1 MEGSGCF
8 DSAGGRFSGEGVV
21 ISPEIDAEALNQLSK
36 AVLDGAFAVHSELGP
51 GLLESA
57 YKACLA
63 YELSKRGV
71 HALAEVP
78 VPVVYDGKKLADVGY
93 RVDLLV
99 ENELI
104 VEVKSVEAVAPVHT
118 AQLLSYLRLSKRRL
132 GLLLNFNVVHLR
144 DGIYRRVNRL

>member
-1 MEGSGCF
+1 M
-8 DSAGGRFSGEGVV
+8 
-21 ISPEIDAEALNQLSK
+21 DAEALNQLSK
-36 AVLDGAFAVHSELGP
+36 AVLDSAFAAHGELGP
-51 GLLESA
+51 GLLEST
-57 YKACLA
+57 YKACLG

-71 HALAEVP
+71 SALAEVP
-78 VPVVYDGKKLADVGY
+78 VPVVYDGKRLADVGY

-118 AQLLSYLRLSKRRL
+118 AQLLSYPRLSKRRL

-144 DGIYRRVNRL
+144 DGIYRRVNKL

>member
-1 MEGSGCF
+1 MEGAGCSG
-8 DSAGGRFSGEGVV
+8 AGCSRYSRERVV
-21 ISPEIDAEALNQLSK
+21 NPAVMDAEALNQISK
-36 AVLDGAFAVHSELGP
+36 TVLDAAFAVHSELGP
-51 GLLESA
+51 GLLEST

-71 HALAEVP
+71 HALPEVP

-104 VEVKSVEAVAPVHT
+104 LEVKSVEAVPVHT
-118 AQLLSYLRLSKRRL
+118 AQLLSYLRLSKEAAWAFAEFL
-132 GLLLNFNVVHLR
+132 MWFIC
-144 DGIYRRVNRL
+144 GIEFIGG

>member
-1 MEGSGCF
+1 M
-8 DSAGGRFSGEGVV
+8 
-21 ISPEIDAEALNQLSK
+21 DAEVLNQRSK
-36 AVLDGAFAVHSELGP
+36 VVLDAAFAVHSELGP
-51 GLLESA
+51 GLLEST

-71 HALAEVP
+71 RALAEVP
-78 VPVVYDGKKLADVGY
+78 VPVVYDGRKLADVGY

-104 VEVKSVEAVAPVHT
+104 VEVSVEAVAPVHT
-118 AQLLSYLRLSKRRL
+118 AQLLSYLRLSKRQL

>member
-1 MEGSGCF
+1 LVNP
-8 DSAGGRFSGEGVV
+8 AA
-21 ISPEIDAEALNQLSK
+21 IDAESLNQLSG
-36 AVLDGAFAVHSELGP
+36 AVLEAAFAVHSELGP
-51 GLLESA
+51 GLMEST

-71 HALAEVP
+71 QGLAEVP
-78 VPVVYDGKKLADVGY
+78 VPVVYDGKRLADVGY

-104 VEVKSVEAVAPVHT
+104 VEVKSVEAIAPVHT

-132 GLLLNFNVVHLR
+132 GLLLTFNVVHLR
-144 DGIYRRVNRL
+144 DGIYRRVNKF

>member
-8 DSAGGRFSGEGVV
+8 DSAGCRFCGEGVV
-21 ISPEIDAEALNQLSK
+21 DPAAEALNQLSGT
-36 AVLDGAFAVHSELGP
+36 VLDAASAVHSELGP
-51 GLLESA
+51 GLLEST

-78 VPVVYDGKKLADVGY
+78 VPVPVPVVYDGKKLADVGY
-93 RVDLLV
+93 RVHLLV

-104 VEVKSVEAVAPVHT
+104 VEVKSVETVAPVHT

-132 GLLLNFNVVHLR
+132 GLC
-144 DGIYRRVNRL
+144 

>member
-1 MEGSGCF
+1 MEGTSCLN
-8 DSAGGRFSGEGVV
+8 SAGGRFSCEGVV
-21 ISPEIDAEALNQLSK
+21 TAAVMEAEALNRLFE
-36 AVLDGAFAVHSELGP
+36 AVVDAAFEVHSGLGP

-71 HALAEVP
+71 RALPEVP

-104 VEVKSVEAVAPVHT
+104 LEVKSVEAVAPVHT

-144 DGIYRRVNRL
+144 DGIYRRVERG

>member
-1 MEGSGCF
+1 VNP
-8 DSAGGRFSGEGVV
+8 AA
-21 ISPEIDAEALNQLSK
+21 IDAESMNQLSG
-36 AVLDGAFAVHSELGP
+36 AVLEGAFVVHSELGP

-57 YKACLA
+57 YKACLG
-63 YELSKRGV
+63 YELSKRGLQ
-71 HALAEVP
+71 ALTE
-78 VPVVYDGKKLADVGY
+78 VPVVYDGKRLADVGY

-144 DGIYRRVNRL
+144 DGIYRRVNRF

>member
-1 MEGSGCF
+1 LPIQPRRSGKSCG
-8 DSAGGRFSGEGVV
+8 DGAGD
-21 ISPEIDAEALNQLSK
+21 PESTGQESK

-51 GLLESA
+51 GLLEST

-104 VEVKSVEAVAPVHT
+104 VEVKSVEAVAPVP
-118 AQLLSYLRLSKRRL
+118 RRSCLVIFGCRRGGL
-132 GLLLNFNVVHLR
+132 GFC
-144 DGIYRRVNRL
+144 

>member
-1 MEGSGCF
+1 MESSGCF
-8 DSAGGRFSGEGVV
+8 DSPGCRLSGEGVV
-21 ISPEIDAEALNQLSK
+21 NPAVMDAEALNQLSK
-36 AVLDGAFAVHSELGP
+36 AVLDAAFAVHSELGP
-51 GLLESA
+51 GLLEST

-71 HALAEVP
+71 HVLPEVP

-104 VEVKSVEAVAPVHT
+104 IEVKSVEAVHT

>member
-1 MEGSGCF
+1 MEGPRCRDPGC
-8 DSAGGRFSGEGVV
+8 GRYGREGVV
-21 ISPEIDAEALNQLSK
+21 NPAAEALNQLSG
-36 AVLDGAFAVHSELGP
+36 AVLDAAFAVHSELGP
-51 GLLESA
+51 GLLEST
-57 YKACLA
+57 YKACLG

-71 HALAEVP
+71 SALAEVP
-78 VPVVYDGKKLADVGY
+78 VPVVYDGKRLADVGY

-144 DGIYRRVNRL
+144 DGIYRRVNKF

>member
-1 MEGSGCF
+1 M
-8 DSAGGRFSGEGVV
+8 
-21 ISPEIDAEALNQLSK
+21 DAEALNQLSK
-36 AVLDGAFAVHSELGP
+36 AVLGGAIAVHSELGP
-51 GLLESA
+51 GLLEST

-78 VPVVYDGKKLADVGY
+78 VPVVYDGRKLADVGY

-104 VEVKSVEAVAPVHT
+104 IEVKSVEAVVPVNT
-118 AQLLSYLRLSKRRL
+118 AQLISYLRLLKPRL
-132 GLLLNFNVVHLR
+132 GLLLNFIVVNIR
-144 DGIYRRVNRL
+144 DGL

>member
-1 MEGSGCF
+1 MEGPRCRDSGC
-8 DSAGGRFSGEGVV
+8 SRYGRERVV
-21 ISPEIDAEALNQLSK
+21 NPAVMDAEALNQLSK
-36 AVLDGAFAVHSELGP
+36 AVLDAAFAVHSELGP
-51 GLLESA
+51 GLLEST
-57 YKACLA
+57 YKARLA

-71 HALAEVP
+71 HALPEVP
-78 VPVVYDGKKLADVGY
+78 VPVVYDGKKLVDVGY

-104 VEVKSVEAVAPVHT
+104 LEVEAVAPVHT

-144 DGIYRRVNRL
+144 DGIYRRV

>member
-1 MEGSGCF
+1 M
-8 DSAGGRFSGEGVV
+8 
-21 ISPEIDAEALNQLSK
+21 DAEALNQLSK
-36 AVLDGAFAVHSELGP
+36 AVLDSAFAAHGELGP
-51 GLLESA
+51 GLLEST
-57 YKACLA
+57 YKACLG

-71 HALAEVP
+71 RALAEVP
-78 VPVVYDGKKLADVGY
+78 VPVVYDGKRLADVGY

-118 AQLLSYLRLSKRRL
+118 AQLLSYPRLSKRRL

-144 DGIYRRVNRL
+144 DGIYRRVNKF

>member
-1 MEGSGCF
+1 M
-8 DSAGGRFSGEGVV
+8 
-21 ISPEIDAEALNQLSK
+21 DAEVLNRLSK
-36 AVLDGAFAVHSELGP
+36 SVLDGAFAVHSELGP
-51 GLLESA
+51 GLLEST

-78 VPVVYDGKKLADVGY
+78 VPVVYDGKRLADVGY

-104 VEVKSVEAVAPVHT
+104 LEVEVEAVAPVP
-118 AQLLSYLRLSKRRL
+118 RRSCL
-132 GLLLNFNVVHLR
+132 VIFG
-144 DGIYRRVNRL
+144 YRRGGLGFC